1 MAGESRTE
9 LIQFTNDLLG
19 LNYTKIEQ
27 CGELDCPEKALS
39 ARTAPCADLARTGA
53 AYCQIMDS
61 IFGDVAMNRVK
72 FDAKQEYEYLSNF
85 RILQNSFKV
94 HGIDKPI
101 PVERLVRC
109 KMQDN
114 LEFMQWLKRFWDMNF
129 PGGDYDPIARRG
141 GAGARAPST
150 SSSAGVGAAAARAPV
165 ASTSARR
172 PPAARP
178 APARGPPPVGAAAG
192 RAPLGAGRVSAARTS
207 SAAGGVDPAALE
219 ALNAQMSEMKLSVEG
234 LEKERDFYFNK
245 LREIE
250 IIIGARLEVA
260 EAPAEE
266 GAVPVTEDEK
276 ETLLQMQQILYSTEE
291 GFEVPQEGEEG
302 DLVANEEEETF

>member
-9 LIQFTNDLLG
+9 LIAWLGDLLAVSY
-19 LNYTKIEQ
+19 NKIEQ
-27 CGELDCPEKALS
+27 CG
-39 ARTAPCADLARTGA
+39 TGA
-53 AYCQIMDS
+53 AYCQIIDS
-61 IFGDVAMNRVK
+61 IFGDVPMNKVK
-72 FDAKQEYEYLSNF
+72 FEAKQEYEYLSNF

-101 PVERLVRC
+101 PVDRLVRC

-114 LEFMQWLKRFWDMNF
+114 LEFLQWLKRYWDMNF
-129 PGGDYDPIARRG
+129 PGGEYDPIARRG
-141 GAGARAPST
+141 GAGARAPSAT
-150 SSSAGVGAAAARAPV
+150 HSASGRAPV
-165 ASTSARR
+165 ASTSGARR
-172 PPAARP
+172 APPASRP
-178 APARGPPPVGAAAG
+178 AAATA
-192 RAPLGAGRVSAARTS
+192 RAPLGAGGRASSARSS

-250 IIIGARLEVA
+250 IIIGARLEIA

-291 GFEVPQEGEEG
+291 GFEVPQEAEEG
-302 DLVANEEEETF
+302 DLVAAEEETF

>member
-1 MAGESRTE
+1 
-9 LIQFTNDLLG
+9 
-19 LNYTKIEQ
+19 
-27 CGELDCPEKALS
+27 
-39 ARTAPCADLARTGA
+39 
-53 AYCQIMDS
+53 
-61 IFGDVAMNRVK
+61 
-72 FDAKQEYEYLSNF
+72 
-85 RILQNSFKV
+85 
-94 HGIDKPI
+94 
-101 PVERLVRC
+101 
-109 KMQDN
+109 MQDN

-172 PPAARP
+172 PPGAFVQTAGSLLPSNLCPGARVRVPLIRANLTAARP

-245 LREIE
+245 VRRPLGVTCSAAKDR
-250 IIIGARLEVA
+250 G
-260 EAPAEE
+260 PACPRIFP
-266 GAVPVTEDEK
+266 GRP
-276 ETLLQMQQILYSTEE
+276 
-291 GFEVPQEGEEG
+291 
-302 DLVANEEEETF
+302 